1 MNVYEIE
8 TLVRAADQL
17 RNYERNSKGDN
28 VHEKILDLVAA
39 ELGKVETAEELR
51 SLQVSNDIKQANLN
65 LIADAAIEVVEW
77 LEAGGVSFQAREKL
91 KSLAVGLRQEEP
103 AAASC

>member
-17 RNYERNSKGDN
+17 RNCERDSKGDK
-28 VHEKILDLVAA
+28 VHNKLLDRVAA
-39 ELGKVETAEELR
+39 ELDKVETAEELAA
-51 SLQVSNDIKQANLN
+51 LQHSNNIKQANLN
-65 LIADAAIEVVEW
+65 LLAEAAIEVVEW

-91 KSLAVGLRQEEP
+91 KSLAIGLRQEEP
-103 AAASC
+103 DAATC